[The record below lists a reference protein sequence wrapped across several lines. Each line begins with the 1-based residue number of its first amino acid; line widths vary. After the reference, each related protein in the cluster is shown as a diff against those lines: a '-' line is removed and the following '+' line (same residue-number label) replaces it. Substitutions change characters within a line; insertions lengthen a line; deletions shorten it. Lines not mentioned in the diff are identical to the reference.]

1 MRILLALTLN
11 SKSYL
16 FVSVVFICMLYSV
29 AVHAKTRA
37 VQLQM
42 LNKITAEV
50 TKKDAVL
57 GAPIEYGTL
66 EITARSCFVPPIK
79 NKSKNSVDT
88 ADSAIAPED
97 TAALLDIKDFPPEE
111 PSIHVF
117 SGWMF
122 VSSPALSAIE
132 HPVYDVRVLGC
143 IEK

>member
-1 MRILLALTLN
+1 MRTLLALILN

-16 FVSVVFICMLYSV
+16 FVSVVFVCLFHSV
-29 AVHAKTRA
+29 TVHAKTRA
-37 VQLQM
+37 AQLQM

-50 TKKDAVL
+50 TKQDAVL

-66 EITARSCFVPPIK
+66 EITARSCFVP
-79 NKSKNSVDT
+79 SKKTQSEND
-88 ADSAIAPED
+88 ADSTIAPED
-97 TAALLDIKDFPPEE
+97 TAALLDIKDFPPGE

-143 IEK
+143 TEK